1 MSTALLHTTLDE
13 PLADPAGSPA
23 AASPAEDRRATPQAE
38 ARVSGLDVAA
48 LYRSYG
54 DMVLGRCRTLLRN
67 EIDAQDACQE
77 VFLKVH
83 RYRHSFRHEAKPSTY
98 LFRVTTTVCLN
109 RIRSRSR
116 RREDLRDEPT
126 PIPVRDTHLES
137 HELRDVLR
145 HVMAEADDKT
155 QACVVYHVVDGMT
168 HKEIGAVMGLSA
180 AAIRKRISTF
190 KRRLAANPPHWI
202 DELQP

>member
-1 MSTALLHTTLDE
+1 MSLALLHTTLDE
-13 PLADPAGSPA
+13 ALGESPA
-23 AASPAEDRRATPQAE
+23 TSSPAPRRRATPKAE
-38 ARVSGLDVAA
+38 ERVSGLDVAA
-48 LYRSYG
+48 LYRGYG

-67 EIDAQDACQE
+67 ETDAQDACQE

-83 RYRHSFRHEAKPSTY
+83 RYRDRFRHEAKPSTY

-126 PIPVRDTHLES
+126 PVPVRDTYLDAS
-137 HELRDVLR
+137 ELRDVLR
-145 HVMAEADDKT
+145 RVLGEADEGT
-155 QACVVYHVVDGMT
+155 QACIIYHVVDGMT
-168 HKEIGAVMGLSA
+168 HQEIGDLLGLSA

-190 KRRLAANPPHWI
+190 KRRLAANPPPWI

>member
-1 MSTALLHTTLDE
+1 M
-13 PLADPAGSPA
+13 
-23 AASPAEDRRATPQAE
+23 
-38 ARVSGLDVAA
+38 SGLDVAA

-67 EIDAQDACQE
+67 ETDAQDACQE

-83 RYRHSFRHEAKPSTY
+83 RYRHSFRNEAKPSTY

-126 PIPVRDTHLES
+126 PIPVRDSHLEAS
-137 HELRDVLR
+137 ELRDVLR

-155 QACVVYHVVDGMT
+155 QACVIFHVVDGMT
-168 HKEIGAVMGLSA
+168 HKEIGDLMGLSA

-190 KRRLAANPPHWI
+190 KRRLAANPPPWM